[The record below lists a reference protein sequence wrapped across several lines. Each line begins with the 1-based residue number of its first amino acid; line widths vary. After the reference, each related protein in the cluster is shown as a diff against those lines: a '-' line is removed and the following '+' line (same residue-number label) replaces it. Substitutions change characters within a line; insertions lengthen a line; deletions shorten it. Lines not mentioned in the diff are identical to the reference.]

1 MNEIKICL
9 RCGNKFSR
17 IDNLKRHLKRKNKCP
32 VKFLDVECK
41 DVFENYDE
49 LIVAFTQNGINANN
63 ILKISKLP
71 FKMAKIKK
79 YQCKDCYKVF
89 KHQSGYSRH
98 CNHHCKGRLVTDP
111 NNYKLNDFGQENTD
125 YLTDTT
131 ILNYLKNPENAIELI
146 SRYVHFNSLHPENT
160 NVKLLGFSNSFV
172 KIYSQ
177 QSWNYYIRDKVIEKM
192 LNSALFIMDDVYSR
206 KKDILFHSQRKKYE
220 KFIKDLEMSRNL
232 KKKIKMQ
239 LRLLILNKKIIS
251 I

>member
-1 MNEIKICL
+1 MDKVKICL
-9 RCGNKFSR
+9 RCGNKFTR
-17 IDNLKRHLKRKNKCP
+17 IDNLKRHLKRKNPCP
-32 VKFLDVECK
+32 VKFLDVSCN
-41 DVFENYDE
+41 DVIEHYDE
-49 LIVAFTQNGINANN
+49 LIDGFTETGINTND
-63 ILKISKLP
+63 IFKISRTPVEMIKN
-71 FKMAKIKK
+71 KK
-79 YQCKDCYKVF
+79 YQCKDCYKEF

-98 CNHHCKGRLVTDP
+98 CNHHCKGRLVTDLD
-111 NNYKLNDFGQENTD
+111 NYKLNDFGQENTD

-131 ILNYLKNPENAIELI
+131 ILNFLKNPEDAIESI

-206 KKDILFHSQRKKYE
+206 RKDILFHSQRKNYE
-220 KFIKDLEMSRNL
+220 KFLKDLEMSRKF
-232 KKKIKMQ
+232 KKNIKMQ